1 VLLCASLQ
9 KGAVIPEL
17 HICPTFLRDT
27 SADIEAARW
36 AGAPAGSSDKPKT

>member
-9 KGAVIPEL
+9 KGAVISEL
-17 HICPTFLRDT
+17 DICPTCMRDT

-36 AGAPAGSSDKPKT
+36 VGAPAGIGDKKT